1 MGSRL
6 TDFLRRLM
14 ARESKDSARH
24 ASEETGVNYKGYMIY
39 PVARQEGS
47 QWLTTGVIRKQFP
60 DGVKEHHFIRADMHG
75 AKAVA
80 VSFSI
85 GKAKKIIDERGDNL
99 FQ

>member
-1 MGSRL
+1 MGSRF

-14 ARESKDSARH
+14 APESKDSARH
-24 ASEETGVNYKGYMIY
+24 ASEETSVDYKGYMIC

-47 QWLTTGVIRKQFP
+47 QWRTTGVIRKQFP

-75 AKAVA
+75 AKADA
-80 VSFSI
+80 ESFSI
-85 GKAKKIIDERGDNL
+85 GKAKKIIDERGDKL